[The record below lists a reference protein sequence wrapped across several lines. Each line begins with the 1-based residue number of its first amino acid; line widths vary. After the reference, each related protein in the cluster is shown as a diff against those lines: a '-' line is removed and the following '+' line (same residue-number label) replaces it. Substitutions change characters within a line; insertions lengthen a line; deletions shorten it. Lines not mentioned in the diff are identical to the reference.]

1 MLLVTDPTKARARS
15 RETLSV
21 YLGLSTMSRNLRRI
35 GFSEEDVTG
44 GGTDRLVDALVA
56 WGDLETIVERD
67 RAHLDA
73 GADHVCLQVLSAG
86 AEAPLA
92 EWRELASALPALGE

>member
-1 MLLVTDPTKARARS
+1 MKPCPSTSGS
-15 RETLSV
+15 RNYV
-21 YLGLSTMSRNLRRI
+21 RNLRRI

-44 GGTDRLVDALVA
+44 GGTDRLVNTLAVA
-56 WGDLETIVERD
+56 WGDLQTIVERV